1 MNNQPAI
8 LHPSRR
14 AWTRLTLA
22 IFATAVLS
30 SACASATVNRVLAD
44 PSRYRDRE
52 VRLSGRVM
60 DSYSVVDTGI
70 YRIADRTGELWVFS
84 DRGVPRTGAEVTVTG
99 TIREGVNLG
108 NLGERLPLP
117 PAARSGLIL
126 LERSHKARF

>member
-1 MNNQPAI
+1 MKSQSAAHHHARI
-8 LHPSRR
+8 AR
-14 AWTRLTLA
+14 TRVAVA
-22 IFATAVLS
+22 IFATAFLA

-52 VRLSGRVM
+52 VKLSGRVM
-60 DSYSVVDTGI
+60 DSYSVADTGI

-84 DRGVPRTGAEVTVTG
+84 SQGVPRTGAEVTVTG

-108 NLGERLPLP
+108 NLGERVPLP